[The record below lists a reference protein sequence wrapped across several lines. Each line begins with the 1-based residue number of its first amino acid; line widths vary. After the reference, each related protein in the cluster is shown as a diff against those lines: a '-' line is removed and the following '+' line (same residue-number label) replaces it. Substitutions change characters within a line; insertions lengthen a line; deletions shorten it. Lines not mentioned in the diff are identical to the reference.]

1 MFDDGYDF
9 KRGLTSLLKR
19 FYIKTVLTT
28 IKNPQAN
35 APVERVHQVI
45 LNTLVTK
52 DIDNKI
58 FNHIDPWGE
67 TLASIAWVIRYSY
80 NRTIIATPGQ
90 YVFGKDMIFNLTSV
104 TDWRVITARKQGQ
117 VDIDNACKN
126 TE

>member
-58 FNHIDPWGE
+58 FNHI
-67 TLASIAWVIRYSY
+67 YS
-80 NRTIIATPGQ
+80 
-90 YVFGKDMIFNLTSV
+90 
-104 TDWRVITARKQGQ
+104 
-117 VDIDNACKN
+117 
-126 TE
+126 

>member
-1 MFDDGYDF
+1 MFEHGYEF
-9 KRGLTSLLKR
+9 KRDFTPLLMDSDIKLVLTSFK
-19 FYIKTVLTT
+19 K
-28 IKNPQAN
+28 PQDN